1 MKNILGII
9 GSPRR
14 LGNCELMVKAVSRRI
29 DFPHRLRLLRLTEFN
44 LRPCRACYRCLF
56 EDRCPIDDDH
66 QTVVEA
72 LLASDALIVAMPT
85 YFLGPN
91 ACLKR
96 FVDRGL
102 SLYPHIEALWGQ
114 PAVAV
119 GVAGIPGREGYTLLG
134 IESALRLMFAD
145 VRAQKVVYGALP
157 GEVFLDATNLAAAGE
172 LAAALF
178 QPVPPAAGPR
188 CPLCGGTTFRFL
200 DRDQIRCMLCSNA
213 GRLVTEGRDVSVT
226 ITSGPHELFLTREDA
241 LAHRQWLMDMKARF
255 QAQKKSL
262 QAIVRNYRG
271 EDDWIRPPTA
281 PKAP

>member
-14 LGNCELMVKAVSRRI
+14 LGNCELMVKAIGRHI
-29 DFPHRLRLLRLTEFN
+29 DSPHRLRLLRLTEFE

-56 EDRCPIDDDH
+56 DDRCPIDDDH
-66 QTVVEA
+66 QTVVA
-72 LLASDALIVAMPT
+72 AILTADALIVAIPT

-102 SLYPHIEALWGQ
+102 SLYPHIDALWGK

-145 VRAQKVVYGALP
+145 IRAQKIVYGALP
-157 GEVFLDATNLAAAGE
+157 GEIFMEANNLATAEE

-178 QPVPPAAGPR
+178 QPVPTTTGPR
-188 CPLCGGTTFRFL
+188 CPLCGGATFRFL
-200 DRDQIRCMLCSNA
+200 DRERIRCMLCSNA
-213 GRLVTEGRDVSVT
+213 GRLVAEGGNVSVS
-226 ITSGPHELFLTREDA
+226 ITSGPHELFLTHEDA
-241 LAHRQWLMDMKARF
+241 LAHRQWLMDMKSRF
-255 QAQKKSL
+255 QAQKKRL
-262 QAIVRNYRG
+262 QEIVREYRG
-271 EDDWIRPPTA
+271 EDDWIRPPAA

>member
-1 MKNILGII
+1 MKHVLGIV

-29 DFPHRLRLLRLTEFN
+29 EIPHRLRLLRLTEFD

-66 QTVVEA
+66 YTVAEA
-72 LLASDALIVAMPT
+72 ILAADAIIMAVPT

-102 SLYPHIEALWGQ
+102 SLYPHIEALWGK
-114 PAVAV
+114 PAVGV

-134 IESALRLMFAD
+134 IESALRLMFMD
-145 VRAQKVVYGALP
+145 LRAQKVVYGALP
-157 GEVFLDATNLAAAGE
+157 GEVFLDAANLTAAEE

-178 QPVPPAAGPR
+178 HQAPSAVGPR
-188 CPLCGGTTFRFL
+188 CPLCGGATFRFL
-200 DRDQIRCMLCSNA
+200 DREHVRCMLCSND
-213 GRLVTEGRDVSVT
+213 GRLVADGPRVSVS
-226 ITSGPHELFLTREDA
+226 ITPGPHELFLTREDA
-241 LAHRQWLMDMKARF
+241 LAHREWLVGMKSRFKAR
-255 QAQKKSL
+255 KKQL
-262 QAIVRNYRG
+262 KEVIRDYRR
-271 EDDWIRPPTA
+271 EDDWIRPPA
-281 PKAP
+281 NPQLP

>member
-1 MKNILGII
+1 MKNVLGIV

-29 DFPHRLRLLRLTEFN
+29 DIPHRLRLLRLSEFDI
-44 LRPCRACYRCLF
+44 RPCRACYRCLF
-56 EDRCPIDDDH
+56 DDRCPIEDDH
-66 QTVVEA
+66 QTVA
-72 LLASDALIVAMPT
+72 DAILASDAIIMAVPT

-102 SLYPHIEALWGQ
+102 SLYPHIETLWGK

-145 VRAQKVVYGALP
+145 LRAQKIVYGALP
-157 GEVFLDATNLAAAGE
+157 GEVLRDAANLAAAEE

-178 QPVPPAAGPR
+178 QPSPSAVGTR

-200 DRDQIRCMLCSNA
+200 EHGHIRCMLCSNA
-213 GRLVTEGRDVSVT
+213 GRLVIDGTRISVS
-226 ITSGPHELFLTREDA
+226 ITSGPHELFLTRQDA
-241 LAHRQWLMDMKARF
+241 LDHREWLVGMKSRF
-255 QAQKKSL
+255 QSQKKQL
-262 QAIVRNYRG
+262 REIIRDYRR
-271 EDDWIRPPTA
+271 EDDWIHPPVK
-281 PKAP
+281 PKAL